1 MNNTPVGI
9 WTYFNS
15 NSGPYPICKMSVDLF
30 TGYSST
36 KSVDLDYRWLA
47 SSIGDRW
54 NENPNP
60 DYSKVA
66 YFIYTTTA
74 SGRGSLI
81 NIQNASYELNPMNVQ
96 STYYFSDTI
105 PFTRPLGPD
114 SEGNVSFSGAQYF
127 EITNI
132 AILGVGDGLSSY
144 PLYNTRTS
152 IENITIFGDEQG
164 VHVSEPFYINMGNA
178 SSVEYVCFY
187 PTSATKINIEY

>member
-1 MNNTPVGI
+1 
-9 WTYFNS
+9 
-15 NSGPYPICKMSVDLF
+15 MSVDLF

-66 YFIYTTTA
+66 YFIYTTTG

-81 NIQNASYELNPMNVQ
+81 NIQNASYELNPANVQ

-178 SSVEYVCFY
+178 SSVKSVCFY